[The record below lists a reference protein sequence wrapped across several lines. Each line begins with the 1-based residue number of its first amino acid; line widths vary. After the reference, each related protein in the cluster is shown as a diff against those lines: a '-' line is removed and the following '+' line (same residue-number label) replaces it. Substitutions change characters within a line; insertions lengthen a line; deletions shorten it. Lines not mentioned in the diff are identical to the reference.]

1 MSLSNKEKLRYARHL
16 NLNNFGVEAQE
27 KLKNTKVLVVGTG
40 GLGSPLLQYLTA
52 AGIGTLG
59 VMDYDRVEASNLQRQ
74 VLFGSNDIG
83 QPKTSVAIQK
93 LTDQNPHVNFIEHN
107 ELLQSGNAME
117 IIKDY
122 DLVADGTDN
131 FPTRYLINDACYLL
145 EKPYVYASIYQFEG
159 QVSVFN
165 FQNGPNYR
173 DLFASPPPPGLVP
186 SCAEGGVLGVLPGII
201 GSFQALEVI
210 KIVTGIGKPLSG
222 KLFLLDTLDFTT
234 RYLNVRKD
242 PENPLSGNHKTITS
256 LIDYDEFCG
265 VSVKPPIP
273 SITVHELH
281 ELIENGEEFTLIDVR
296 EPNEHH
302 SGSINGVL
310 IPLNVVEENLDKI
323 PPKGKVIIHCRSGK
337 RSAEAIAR
345 LQEHHYYTNLINL
358 EGGLLAWRNEID
370 SSLCVI

>member
-27 KLKNTKVLVVGTG
+27 KLKNAKVLVVGTG

-52 AGIGTLG
+52 AGLGTLG
-59 VMDYDRVEASNLQRQ
+59 VMDYDRVEESNLQRQ
-74 VLFGSNDIG
+74 VLFGSSDIG
-83 QPKTSVAIQK
+83 QPKTSVAIRK
-93 LTDQNPHVNFIEHN
+93 LRDQNPHVNFIEHD

-117 IIKDY
+117 IIKNY

-165 FQNGPNYR
+165 FQDGPNYR
-173 DLFASPPPPGLVP
+173 DLFATPPPPGLVP

-210 KIVTGIGKPLSG
+210 KIITGIGKPLSG

-242 PENPLSGNHKTITS
+242 PENPLSGDQKTITS
-256 LIDYDEFCG
+256 LIDYEEFCG
-265 VSVKPPIP
+265 VSFNRPIT
-273 SITVHELH
+273 SITVNELH
-281 ELIENGEEFTLIDVR
+281 ELIENGEKFTLIDVR
-296 EPNEHH
+296 EPNEYH
-302 SGSINGVL
+302 SGNINGTL
-310 IPLNVVEENLDKI
+310 IPLKVVEENLDKI
-323 PPKGKVIIHCRSGK
+323 PPKGKVIVHCRSGK
-337 RSAEAIAR
+337 RSAEVISR
-345 LQEHHYYTNLINL
+345 LQEHHQYTNLINL

-370 SSLCVI
+370 SSLSVI